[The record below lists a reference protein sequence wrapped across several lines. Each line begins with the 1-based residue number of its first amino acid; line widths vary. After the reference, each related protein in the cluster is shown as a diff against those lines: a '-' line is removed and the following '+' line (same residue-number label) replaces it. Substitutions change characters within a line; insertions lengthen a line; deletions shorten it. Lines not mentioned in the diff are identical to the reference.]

1 MRFKKHLKGQTM
13 YKKTYIISAVVLLF
27 IHLQVFSQDPDR
39 RAVLDVAREY
49 VDAMY
54 EADGGKMEECLYDSF
69 IKNGF
74 YWKTSEG
81 EFSDM
86 TRISRTQMIQI
97 AKDWN
102 KDDWV
107 PEDAPRDINLLD
119 MQEKIAVVRVTAYWG
134 VDYLQLSK
142 NDTGWLIVQILSQ
155 NWPRNATQKDAER

>member
-1 MRFKKHLKGQTM
+1 
-13 YKKTYIISAVVLLF
+13 
-27 IHLQVFSQDPDR
+27 
-39 RAVLDVAREY
+39 
-49 VDAMY
+49 
-54 EADGGKMEECLYDSF
+54 
-69 IKNGF
+69 
-74 YWKTSEG
+74 
-81 EFSDM
+81 M